1 MNDVGK
7 IDPRELRERLL
18 KIAETV
24 AHDRRL
30 DIGDAALRTL
40 SDQVAQARFCVSDD
54 DSQLDY
60 QAVCLVECL
69 RAIVHARTDRDEAK
83 EGRALCYLNSFVG
96 FMRSDANPARRA
108 S

>member
-1 MNDVGK
+1 MTDR

-18 KIAETV
+18 AIAETV

-30 DIGDAALRTL
+30 DISDAALRTL
-40 SDQVAQARFCVSDD
+40 SDQVAQARFCVSDEE
-54 DSQLDY
+54 SGLDY

-69 RAIVHARTDRDEAK
+69 RAVAHARTDRDERK
-83 EGRALCYLNSFVG
+83 ESRAICYLNSFIG
-96 FMRSDANPARRA
+96 FMRSDAPTQRRV